1 MALKNTLFKI
11 AAAAAGITL
20 ALCIAAGC
28 ALWYA
33 SRPKPPKP
41 WNTTALTVSDQPTFV
56 TYGKELH
63 IHLRYDVQNHTD
75 NDYSIDKN
83 QRVRVM
89 GRYPNGSL
97 TTPLEG
103 DYANI
108 EFPVFIPAHHTGMVT
123 LEITEV
129 VPVAKEAKQ
138 SDEEYHEQLR
148 ALLNKVG
155 GFFDGFTVFDEDNH
169 YQIDLP
175 KWKTTKPEDKPQTKP

>member
-1 MALKNTLFKI
+1 VKTTLLKI

-20 ALCIAAGC
+20 AVCIVAAC

-41 WNTTALTVSDQPTFV
+41 WNARALTVSGSPTFSV
-56 TYGKELH
+56 YGVELH
-63 IHLRYDVQNHTD
+63 VHLRYDVQNRTD
-75 NDYSIDKN
+75 SDYSIDKK

-89 GRYPNGSL
+89 GRYANGSL

-103 DYANI
+103 DYVNI
-108 EFPVFIPAHHTGMVT
+108 EFPVFIPARQTGMIT
-123 LEITEV
+123 LDIKGLV
-129 VPVAKEAKQ
+129 AVAKEATQ

-148 ALLNKVG
+148 ALLNNKTG
-155 GFFDGFTVFDEDNH
+155 HLDGFTVFDEDNR

-175 KWKTTKPEDKPQTKP
+175 KWVTTKPEDKPQPKP